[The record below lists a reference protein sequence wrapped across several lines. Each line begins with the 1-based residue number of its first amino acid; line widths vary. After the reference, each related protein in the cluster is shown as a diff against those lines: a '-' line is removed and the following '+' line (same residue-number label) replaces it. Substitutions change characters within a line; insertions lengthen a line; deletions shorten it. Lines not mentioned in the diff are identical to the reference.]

1 MACGDN
7 YMKSIVKI
15 GDGRPDISLLLDQLR
30 SCPVRRT
37 EEAKKTRWYVNF
49 MSIKE
54 RPCQMTVN
62 N

>member
-1 MACGDN
+1 MT
-7 YMKSIVKI
+7 
-15 GDGRPDISLLLDQLR
+15 GRNALPLLDQLT
-30 SCPVRRT
+30 SRRT
-37 EEAKKTRWYVNF
+37 VHWLQEAKKKRRHVNF